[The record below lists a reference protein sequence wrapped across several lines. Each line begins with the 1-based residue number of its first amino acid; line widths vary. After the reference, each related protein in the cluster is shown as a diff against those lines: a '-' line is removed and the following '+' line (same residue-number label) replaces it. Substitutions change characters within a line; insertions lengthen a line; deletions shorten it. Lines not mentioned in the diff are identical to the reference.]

1 MLHWRSFR
9 VLWPYL
15 HFLINSVPPPMCE
28 FAYLSDFSE
37 HIWGKIEE
45 LTVLSSVGNTK
56 KTRKYTV
63 ISEKLKSN
71 Q

>member
-1 MLHWRSFR
+1 MLWS
-9 VLWPYL
+9 YL
-15 HFLINSVPPPMCE
+15 HFPLDSVPPPMRE

-56 KTRKYTV
+56 KTRKYRV
-63 ISEKLKSN
+63 ISEKFEVKAISMKDDS
-71 Q
+71 